1 MGTLM
6 IRAAP
11 SKNVVAQLNEF
22 GFDNIII
29 VERALQRLEPSEVR
43 VQVGA
48 ASLNHRDLMV
58 VGGTLPDPPKLPLV
72 LLSDCAGE
80 VVEIGRDVTR
90 FRIGDR
96 VVPTM
101 LPGWV
106 SGAFNPGVIATGL
119 GGGVDGVLSKYFS
132 GDQRGLVPIPEGLSL
147 EEAATLPCAALTAWN
162 ALFEQG
168 NLKPGQTVLVQ
179 GSGGVSTFALQFAVA
194 SGARV
199 VATTGSESKVG
210 MLRELGASQ
219 VINYR
224 RYPDWSQQVLEATGG
239 SGADYLIETGGA
251 GTLDQSIKAAAVG
264 GCISVIGMLTGA
276 YGTFDTLPILRKA
289 LRLQGTV
296 AGSVEMFER
305 MNGTIETLDIRPVID
320 RVFEMHDIVPA
331 LEYLA
336 SGQHVGKIVV
346 RMNDQ

>member
-1 MGTLM
+1 M

-11 SKNVVAQLNEF
+11 SKNIVAQLNDF
-22 GFDNIII
+22 RLDSIVI
-29 VERALQRLEPSEVR
+29 VERPLQRLEPAEIR

-58 VGGTLPDPPKLPLV
+58 IGAKLPDPPKLPLV

-80 VVEIGRDVTR
+80 VVELGRDVTR

-96 VVPTM
+96 VVLTA
-101 LPGWV
+101 LPAWV
-106 SGAFNPGVIATGL
+106 SGPFIPGVLATSL

-132 GDQRGLVPIPEGLSL
+132 ADQRAFVSIPEGLSL

-179 GSGGVSTFALQFAVA
+179 GSGGVSTFALQFALA

-199 VATTGSESKVG
+199 IATTGSESKAKR
-210 MLRELGASQ
+210 LLDLGASH
-219 VINYR
+219 VTNYR
-224 RYPDWSQQVLEATGG
+224 RYPDWSHQVLEVTGG
-239 SGADYLIETGGA
+239 MGVDYIVDTGGA

-264 GCISVIGMLTGA
+264 GSISVVGMLTGA
-276 YGTFDTLPILRKA
+276 YGTFDTLPILRKT
-289 LRLQGTV
+289 LHLQGTV
-296 AGSVEMFER
+296 IGSVEMLER
-305 MNGTIETLDIRPVID
+305 MIGTIETLGIRPVID
-320 RVFEMHDIVPA
+320 RAFEMHDIVPA

-346 RMNDQ
+346 RMSDQ

>member
-1 MGTLM
+1 M

-11 SKNVVAQLNEF
+11 TKNIVAQLNDF
-22 GFDNIII
+22 RLDSILI
-29 VERALQRLEPSEVR
+29 VERPLQRLEPSEVR

-58 VGGTLPDPPKLPLV
+58 IGGKLPDPPKLPLV

-80 VVEIGRDVTR
+80 VVELGCDVTR

-101 LPGWV
+101 LPAWV
-106 SGAFNPGVIATGL
+106 SGSFIPGVLATGL
-119 GGGVDGVLSKYFS
+119 GGGIDGVLSKYFS
-132 GDQRGLVPIPEGLSL
+132 GDQRGFVSIPEGLSL

-179 GSGGVSTFALQFAVA
+179 GSGGVSTFALQLALA

-199 VATTGSESKVG
+199 IATTGSESKVG
-210 MLRELGASQ
+210 RLRELGATH

-224 RYPDWSQQVLEATGG
+224 RYPDWSQQVLDVTGG

-251 GTLDQSIKAAAVG
+251 GTLDQSIKAAAVCG
-264 GCISVIGMLTGA
+264 SISVIGMLTGA
-276 YGTFDTLPILRKA
+276 YGTFDTFPILRKT
-289 LRLQGTV
+289 LRLQGIV

-305 MNGTIETLDIRPVID
+305 MNGMIETLDIRPVID
-320 RVFEMHDIVPA
+320 RVFGMHDIKPA

-346 RMNDQ
+346 RMSDQ